1 MNIKNVMM
9 MAAMMPAF
17 ALAETNSN
25 SAPASVEAND
35 TTIRVNDQNIVI
47 KQDGEQTSV
56 KIYKMNGNE
65 MTKIS
70 ETQFVDGHPSSLRR
84 RCAPCRWSRSR
95 RHWFAAGVR
104 P

>member
-70 ETQFVDGHPSSLRR
+70 ETQFVDGQEVEKNLSS
-84 RCAPCRWSRSR
+84 
-95 RHWFAAGVR
+95 G
-104 P
+104 